1 MIILRNRL
9 RRRLFAAG
17 PRAASTAAASV
28 SELFGVAV
36 PCDAGKRKKDSR
48 GFDAVPRVTKVKNP
62 YHQDYHRLCM
72 TYNVVRQW
80 RGCAD
85 HQKRRQRHQHPE
97 AATYDDDNDSFSGAR
112 LVVPRFVRIKPK
124 LFVLWKL
131 HINRGAAG
139 KHHYH
144 LQKLR
149 TTVEERDKI
158 YATPHMST

>member
-72 TYNVVRQW
+72 TYNVVGEGRRRTDDQES
-80 RGCAD
+80 RHG
-85 HQKRRQRHQHPE
+85 HQE
-97 AATYDDDNDSFSGAR
+97 A
-112 LVVPRFVRIKPK
+112 
-124 LFVLWKL
+124 
-131 HINRGAAG
+131 
-139 KHHYH
+139 
-144 LQKLR
+144 
-149 TTVEERDKI
+149 
-158 YATPHMST
+158 